1 MKRFIICCVWSLL
14 MLCPL
19 SAWSEITQNDRLL
32 QRPEWDGAVVQKN
45 WVQGELRFQKWDH
58 GDGDAKVWSLGPTF
72 ITSLP
77 NLRSLELGG
86 RLNLMSFDP
95 DYGETE
101 NGISDVDVWGKYQI
115 LKDTRFMLSV
125 GALLTLPTGS
135 DAIIHPRSSGAVNM
149 EFFAAGRFNASPQL
163 AIVGHCGLRKNS
175 DADVKISNRR
185 KLEIDGEMQMEIGGG
200 VIYEV
205 SSQLNLLGELNI
217 ATEPYD
223 DFDNDIELT
232 GGVEYKLQQGLSLR
246 GGLGI
251 GLDDGAPEYELL
263 FGCVYMF

>member
-1 MKRFIICCVWSLL
+1 MKRIVISSLL
-14 MLCPL
+14 SLLILWPL
-19 SAWSEITQNDRLL
+19 SALSEITQNDRLL

-45 WVQGELRFQKWDH
+45 WVQGELRFQKWDN
-58 GDGDAKVWSLGPTF
+58 DDFEANTWSLGPTF

-86 RLNLMSFDP
+86 RLSLMSFDP
-95 DYGETE
+95 DYSETE

-115 LKDTRFMLSV
+115 FMLSV

-135 DAIIHPRSSGAVNM
+135 DDIIHPRSSGAVNM

-163 AIVGHCGLRKNS
+163 AVVAHCGLRKNS
-175 DADVKISNRR
+175 DADIKINRF
-185 KLEIDGEMQMEIGGG
+185 KTEIDGEMQMEIGGG

-232 GGVEYKLQQGLSLR
+232 GGVEYKLQQDLSLR

-251 GLDDGAPEYELL
+251 GLDEGAPEYELL